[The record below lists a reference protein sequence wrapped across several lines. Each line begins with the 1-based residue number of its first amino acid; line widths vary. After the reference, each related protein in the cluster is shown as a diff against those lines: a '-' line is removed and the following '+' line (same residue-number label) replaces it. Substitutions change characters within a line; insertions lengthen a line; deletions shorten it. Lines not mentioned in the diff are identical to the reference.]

1 MIIKT
6 ITIFDTDIQVDLNS
20 RKVLTKSP
28 YNIFITYDYYMLF
41 NALETDDHTW
51 FIETHQPKEL
61 FELTREVIKLQP
73 QATEKINTFYMNHI
87 IKEYIGKYSNNNFE
101 KIPKNLMVSIPF
113 NNIKIPWLYK
123 DSDLKDKLNN
133 LVEIYTISD
142 TTNIDIIKHFDNCY
156 SKYGGNKCFKGY
168 FFNLI
173 DEKLNIISK
182 MQKPEQKVITALIKC
197 KNSDITLKM
206 INHWK
211 LDPVKLFEK
220 AIKGK
225 DYSSLEV
232 LYPNLSKKLRVEN
245 WDNMIR
251 AIPGLIRS
259 NCDPEIFNKISEIEI
274 IEWDCF
280 SYNPPEGK
288 SMYATKTHP
297 TDCLTNE
304 ASPELIAFLKNIY
317 PDELNFDFI
326 KTWMQK
332 YLSDKNSF
340 DETFF
345 EIAELFKNTSI

>member
-1 MIIKT
+1 MSIKT

-20 RKVLTKSP
+20 RKILTKSP
-28 YNIFITYDYYMLF
+28 YNIFITHNYNNVF
-41 NALETDDHTW
+41 NALDYDD
-51 FIETHQPKEL
+51 FSQFFYKYNPKEL

-87 IKEYIGKYSNNNFE
+87 IREYIGIYKNNFE
-101 KIPKNLMVSIPF
+101 KIPNNLMVSIPF

-123 DSDLKDKLNN
+123 ESYLKDKLNN
-133 LVEIYTISD
+133 LVEIYEISD
-142 TTNIDIIKHFDNCY
+142 TTNIDIIKHFDNWY

-182 MQKPEQKVITALIKC
+182 MPKPEQKVITALIKC

-206 INHWK
+206 IKYWK

-225 DYSSLEV
+225 DYSSLEI

-245 WDNMIR
+245 WENMIR

-259 NCDPEIFNKISEIEI
+259 NCDPEIFNKISEIET
-274 IEWDCF
+274 IEWENFC
-280 SYNPPEGK
+280 YNPPEGK
-288 SMYATKTHP
+288 LMYATKSHP
-297 TDCLTNE
+297 VDCLTNE
-304 ASPELIAFLKNIY
+304 VSSELIVFLKNIY
-317 PDELNFDFI
+317 PNKLNFDFI
-326 KTWMQK
+326 KIWMQK
-332 YLSDKNSF
+332 YLSDKNTF

-345 EIAELFKNTSI
+345 EIAELFRKTSI

>member
-1 MIIKT
+1 MTIKT
-6 ITIFDTDIQVDLNS
+6 ITIFDTDIQVDLSN

-28 YNIFITYDYYMLF
+28 YNIFITYNYHDIF
-41 NALETDDHTW
+41 NALETDEHIW
-51 FIETHQPKEL
+51 FIETHQPKKL

-73 QATEKINTFYMNHI
+73 QATEKINIFYMNYI
-87 IKEYIGKYSNNNFE
+87 IKEFIGKYNNNFE
-101 KIPKNLMVSIPF
+101 KIPNNLMVSIPF

-123 DSDLKDKLNN
+123 NSNLKDKLNN
-133 LVEIYTISD
+133 LVEIYAISD

-156 SKYGGNKCFKGY
+156 SKYGGSKCFKGY

-182 MQKPEQKVITALIKC
+182 MPKPEQKVITALIKC

-206 INHWK
+206 IKHWK

-225 DYSSLEV
+225 DYSSMEV

-245 WDNMIR
+245 WENMIR

-259 NCDPEIFNKISEIEI
+259 NCDPEIFNKISEIET
-274 IEWDCF
+274 IEWKYF
-280 SYNPPEGK
+280 SYFPPEGK
-288 SMYATKTHP
+288 SIYATKTRP
-297 TDCLTNE
+297 TDCLTSE

-317 PDELNFDFI
+317 PHELNFDFI
-326 KTWMQK
+326 KKWMQG

-345 EIAELFKNTSI
+345 EIAELFKTII